1 MSEAKKEA
9 EGEPMNDPLSNGKP
23 DYVCMICKKPLTL
36 HETLQHKSLTIC
48 EGTHPEVF
56 AELRRLGKI

>member
-1 MSEAKKEA
+1 
-9 EGEPMNDPLSNGKP
+9 MNTDPLSNGKP